1 MTWGLIPCDGTGRPR
16 DTRNPPRRAGGPP
29 LGRGTPPP
37 NPRRVRLKAHHEA
50 RFAKRRLSGHGQ
62 VEGVWTDPRR
72 TWDSRSRLCLAQRT
86 PNPCPITSHGETHV
100 THKPFLEK
108 TALLRCW
115 WRTPSGTALRCL
127 PVRSA
132 PATKDIPTAQ
142 GSRAAWPRRMLWAQ
156 ASLSSR
162 ESPALAGSLGP
173 PARRQQQ
180 KLPAFSASDLS
191 GVRQNGPRSGVQQP
205 SEGMAGGGSRE
216 AAEDAK
222 VMPSPA
228 ARPELSSGG
237 AGQPGTMEGR
247 RL

>member
-1 MTWGLIPCDGTGRPR
+1 MPGPADPKSLPHNVPW
-16 DTRNPPRRAGGPP
+16 RNTAAS
-29 LGRGTPPP
+29 L
-37 NPRRVRLKAHHEA
+37 
-50 RFAKRRLSGHGQ
+50 
-62 VEGVWTDPRR
+62 WTDPHTIFRK
-72 TWDSRSRLCLAQRT
+72 DRLIKVL
-86 PNPCPITSHGETHV
+86 V
-100 THKPFLEK
+100 
-108 TALLRCW
+108 
-115 WRTPSGTALRCL
+115 RTPSGTGLRCL

-156 ASLSSR
+156 ASLPSR
-162 ESPALAGSLGP
+162 ESPALAGSPGP
-173 PARRQQQ
+173 PAQRQQR
-180 KLPAFSASDLS
+180 KPPALSASDLS